1 MMETLEFNPEIVAF
15 PKAYNDRPKPPKEF
29 KKGKSVL
36 FKDHKTYLALQF

>member
-29 KKGKSVL
+29 KKGKSAL
-36 FKDHKTYLALQF
+36 SNDHKTYLALQF

>member
-36 FKDHKTYLALQF
+36 SKDHKTYLALQF